1 MSRSIRPYVTT
12 GIALAAAS
20 VIAITPITAPAADV
34 HVGAVR
40 VPAVE
45 LTAAPALGAIPI
57 QIATNQFYNVVD
69 DVLILSGVGGFFSG
83 ITPPYRFCVPCG
95 PAPWPQAVA
104 GFEPVYGA
112 LGAVITL
119 VTSPSFFTSLTAS
132 GASLPEAAGW
142 TLLYLVSP
150 LPYTLIVAG
159 PAFAAQAAKA
169 VNALMVTARSV
180 IDIAATALI
189 QAPFTLVQGVVG
201 GVQAT
206 AAALAAG
213 ADLGAALTAGAAVL
227 SGSIFAPAGSP
238 GLPAGGAVTQVANA
252 IEIGRTNIYDAVAA
266 PAAAFSNTAFSD
278 AALGA
283 ATVDEPMS
291 LRTANAE
298 ATSVVEPPVD
308 KKGPERK
315 VVESL
320 KAIPGKAG
328 YDTPDKGESVTSTP
342 DQDVSVSS
350 APDDDGTVSAEVDKP
365 GDDVQKP
372 TDDATESAAAGS
384 TDSGTA
390 EGS

>member
-1 MSRSIRPYVTT
+1 VVVSRSIRPYVTT
-12 GIALAAAS
+12 GIAFAAAS
-20 VIAITPITAPAADV
+20 VIAVTPITAPAADV

-40 VPAVE
+40 APAVE
-45 LTAAPALGAIPI
+45 LAAAPALGAIPI

-83 ITPPYRFCVPCG
+83 LTPPYRFCVPCG
-95 PAPWPQAVA
+95 PAPWPQAVT

-119 VTSPSFFTSLTAS
+119 TTSPSFFTSLTAS
-132 GASLPEAAGW
+132 GVSLPEAAGW

-159 PAFAAQAAKA
+159 PALASQAAKA

-189 QAPFTLVQGVVG
+189 QAPLTLVQGVVG

-213 ADLGAALTAGAAVL
+213 ADLGTAGAAVL

-252 IEIGRTNIYDAVAA
+252 IEISRTNVYDAVAA
-266 PAAAFSNTAFSD
+266 PTSAFSNTAFSD
-278 AALGA
+278 TALGA
-283 ATVDEPMS
+283 APVDEPMS
-291 LRTANAE
+291 LRIAEAE

-328 YDTPDKGESVTSTP
+328 YDTPDKGESVVSTP
-342 DQDVSVSS
+342 DQDPSVSS
-350 APDDDGTVSAEVDKP
+350 APDGDGTVSGEVDNP

-372 TDDATESAAAGS
+372 TGNATESGVADS